1 MKLLSVQEA
10 AEQLNVTTGTVY
22 LWCKQNKIK
31 HIRFGKTI
39 RISPENLTPTEN
51 KKVLNGVA

>member
-1 MKLLSVQEA
+1 MKYLSVQEA

-22 LWCKQNKIK
+22 LWCKLGKLK
-31 HIRFGKTI
+31 CIRFGKTI
-39 RISPENLTPTEN
+39 RINPEDLMPEN